1 MPPDNFIARFRQRYI
16 LNCREVNRFLVAY
29 LDRALPDETLRS
41 FDRHL
46 TLCAHCRAYLDQYR
60 ATLDLTGEA
69 GELPGELPQDLV
81 ETTLAFLKKHRP
93 GGSGN

>member
-1 MPPDNFIARFRQRYI
+1 MARLNPISRFRQRFI

-29 LDRALPDETLRS
+29 LDRDMPEETLRS

-46 TLCAHCRAYLDQYR
+46 SLCAHCRAYLDQYR

-69 GELPGELPQDLV
+69 GTLPEELPEELV
-81 ETTLAFLKKHRP
+81 ETTLAFLKKHGRP
-93 GGSGN
+93 GE